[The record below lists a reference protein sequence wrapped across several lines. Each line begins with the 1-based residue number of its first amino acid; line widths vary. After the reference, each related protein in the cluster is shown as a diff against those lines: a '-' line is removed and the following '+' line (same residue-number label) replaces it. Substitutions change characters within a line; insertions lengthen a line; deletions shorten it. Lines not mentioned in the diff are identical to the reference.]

1 MRIAYVSADRGVA
14 PTGSNGASTH
24 IRELVNAVVAR
35 GAEVKLLTPRPGD
48 GRGIDGE
55 LIDIDTDDVL
65 PALRRLTAG
74 IDGGSDAAAT
84 QASEVHGLLLNE
96 SLHEHLEHLHA
107 RWPIELVYERYSLW
121 SHAGLRFARRHGLPF
136 LLEVNA
142 PLAAQQE
149 EYRRLSNAATAH
161 ALERLLLSR
170 ADRVVVPA
178 RVLAEYVQAR
188 GCPARRVRVI
198 PCGVG
203 REFFK
208 CDVRPDDGPTGSDFV
223 IGFLG
228 SLKPWHGIETLLA
241 AFGRLLAQDPGY
253 RLLVVGDGPLR
264 GMLERFA
271 STCSRPDRVT
281 ITGAVP
287 YQEVP
292 RYLAQMDVGVAPYPA
307 LPTFYFS
314 PLKIFEYAAARV
326 PIVASA
332 AGQIAEILVHRKS
345 ALLHP
350 PGNVDEMVLHI
361 ERLRGNAELRTRLAR
376 RARRI
381 AKGYTWD
388 RLAAR
393 LLAAARAACR
403 RPGSAL
409 GDCLA

>member
-149 EYRRLSNAATAH
+149 EYRSA
-161 ALERLLLSR
+161 
-170 ADRVVVPA
+170 V
-178 RVLAEYVQAR
+178 
-188 GCPARRVRVI
+188 
-198 PCGVG
+198 
-203 REFFK
+203 
-208 CDVRPDDGPTGSDFV
+208 PTGWS
-223 IGFLG
+223 
-228 SLKPWHGIETLLA
+228 
-241 AFGRLLAQDPGY
+241 
-253 RLLVVGDGPLR
+253 
-264 GMLERFA
+264 
-271 STCSRPDRVT
+271 SRPGCWPSTSR
-281 ITGAVP
+281 
-287 YQEVP
+287 
-292 RYLAQMDVGVAPYPA
+292 
-307 LPTFYFS
+307 
-314 PLKIFEYAAARV
+314 
-326 PIVASA
+326 
-332 AGQIAEILVHRKS
+332 
-345 ALLHP
+345 
-350 PGNVDEMVLHI
+350 
-361 ERLRGNAELRTRLAR
+361 
-376 RARRI
+376 
-381 AKGYTWD
+381 
-388 RLAAR
+388 
-393 LLAAARAACR
+393 
-403 RPGSAL
+403 L
-409 GDCLA
+409 GDAPPVACA

>member
-14 PTGSNGASTH
+14 PTGANGAATH
-24 IRELVNAVVAR
+24 IRELVNALVAR
-35 GAEVKLLTPRPGD
+35 AAEVKLFSPRPAD
-48 GRGIDGE
+48 GPGLHCE
-55 LIDIDTDDVL
+55 SVDIDTDDLL
-65 PALRRLTAG
+65 PRLRRLTAR
-74 IDGGSDAAAT
+74 IDGGGAVAAT
-84 QASEVHGLLLNE
+84 QASEVHALLLNGC
-96 SLHEHLEHLHA
+96 LLEHLERLHA

-121 SHAGLRFARRHGLPF
+121 SHAGLRFARRHRIPF

-142 PLAAQQE
+142 PLATQQE
-149 EYRRLSNAATAH
+149 AYRRLSNAATAH
-161 ALERLLLSR
+161 ALERILLR
-170 ADRVVVPA
+170 QPDRVIVPSNA
-178 RVLAEYVQAR
+178 LAAYVRDR

-203 REFFK
+203 REFFD
-208 CDVRPDDGPTGSDFV
+208 CNVRPDDGPTDGDFV

-228 SLKPWHGIETLLA
+228 SLKPWHGVEALVAALGCLLA
-241 AFGRLLAQDPGY
+241 LHPGY

-264 GMLERFA
+264 GVLERFA
-271 STCSRPDRVT
+271 RECPQPDRVT
-281 ITGAVP
+281 MTGAVAHE
-287 YQEVP
+287 EVP
-292 RYLAQMDVGVAPYPA
+292 RYLAEMDVGVAPYPD

-350 PGNVDEMVLHI
+350 PGNVEEMVKHI
-361 ERLRGNAELRTRLAR
+361 ERLRANPELRTRLAR

-381 AKGYTWD
+381 AKAFTWD

-393 LLAAARAACR
+393 VLAVAETACR
-403 RPGSAL
+403 RYAATL
-409 GDCLA
+409 DRRLD